1 MIHEFDVCLQWL
13 QIGFFALIAVEFI
26 AHRGLLE
33 MMGLTIGNGLPFE
46 F

>member
-1 MIHEFDVCLQWL
+1 MRGL
-13 QIGFFALIAVEFI
+13 QIGFFALIAVEAI

-33 MMGLTIGNGLPFE
+33 MLGLTIGNGLPFE

>member
-1 MIHEFDVCLQWL
+1 MGVCAEL
-13 QIGFFALIAVEFI
+13 QIGFFALIALEAI
-26 AHRGLLE
+26 THRGMLE